1 MTGKQI
7 LKAFFVL
14 ALLLAAISTYF
25 AQGDKSQTTAASSS
39 NAAPRTESTRQLMI
53 DDQLKILLAPVG
65 VNVVEIG
72 PDAQSAN
79 HQELEVRWKTPD
91 KSAASDSPG
100 AEAQG
105 QPAQTLSV
113 MGLNAGRGS
122 LPRQRSLEL
131 SEEQVLVVAVGVENE
146 MRWWT
151 LMADPRLRRAETA
164 GPNGEISGQTVILS
178 ETDFTVSY
186 PADIS
191 ITELRFYHPHWT
203 GTRFTLE
210 SIGSTPVR

>member
-1 MTGKQI
+1 MTRKQI
-7 LKAFFVL
+7 LKAFLVL

-25 AQGDKSQTTAASSS
+25 AQGDKSQPDAAAS

-53 DDQLKILLAPVG
+53 DDQLKILLTPVG
-65 VNVVEIG
+65 VNVIEIG
-72 PDAQSAN
+72 PATQTAN

-91 KSAASDSPG
+91 KSAASDSTG

-113 MGLNAGRGS
+113 MGSNAGRGS

-131 SEEQVLVVAVGVENE
+131 SEEQVLVVAVGAENE

-151 LMADPRLRRAETA
+151 LIADPRLRRAETA
-164 GPNGEISGQTVILS
+164 GPNGELSGQTVILS

-203 GTRFTLE
+203 GTKFTLE